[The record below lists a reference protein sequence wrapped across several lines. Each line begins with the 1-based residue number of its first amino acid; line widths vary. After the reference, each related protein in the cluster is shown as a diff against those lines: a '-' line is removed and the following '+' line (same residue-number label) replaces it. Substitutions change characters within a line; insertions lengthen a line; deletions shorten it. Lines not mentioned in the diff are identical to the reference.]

1 MKLLLQC
8 SQRAHDIFGGM
19 RVQMRY
25 KCLSVLSHNF
35 SNLSGRLKKNGKE
48 KLFRSIK
55 CYWIY
60 SSRHGYLHS
69 FIALLMCNSLYFWK
83 YHYSKT

>member
-35 SNLSGRLKKNGKE
+35 SNLSGNLKKKWKGKTIQE
-48 KLFRSIK
+48 YKMLLDLQQ
-55 CYWIY
+55 
-60 SSRHGYLHS
+60 SSWLP
-69 FIALLMCNSLYFWK
+69 A
-83 YHYSKT
+83 